1 MPSTK
6 NVSVA
11 ASTPMERVVIT
22 LLIPPG
28 GPHTSM
34 ALPLTQLSQ
43 AAKKLGGRMYVE
55 RSVSEF
61 HPTT

>member
-1 MPSTK
+1 MPSTR
-6 NVSVA
+6 NVSA
-11 ASTPMERVVIT
+11 GDSTRMERVVIT
-22 LLIPPG
+22 LLIPQG

-34 ALPLTQLSQ
+34 ASPLTLLSQ

-55 RSVSEF
+55 LSVSEF